1 MIHYQQLWRKSITRR
16 FMSMMLIFLFLLIA
30 GASIVLYMNYN
41 AFSQYQTTI
50 KNSMEKQKLIDQLVD
65 HTSLIFFRARGY
77 YAFLSESE
85 YIELYN
91 EKRQVEELIHSFNQ
105 LPLNTQEAAMVQ
117 QIETFVDHF
126 FTHIFPTASGYAKAG
141 DYESLRKLSAS
152 GINEEVNDLIR
163 YASAYQIQSQQ
174 LLTDQNRTLFANLS
188 QQSSW
193 FLLYIVLV
201 LIIAI
206 YVAHRTTRDIGV
218 PLGRISAQAERFAQG
233 ETVHLQ
239 DLDRTDEIG
248 TLARSLDYSMRQIQ
262 AKEEVLVAQNEE
274 LQAQQDE
281 LMMQQE
287 DLQDALA
294 KMEAKERYL
303 QKRNQIIQSLSNTLN
318 KRELLHSIVINTTQV
333 MNADKGI
340 VVLLNDE
347 YDSATLGL
355 SAESFA
361 SFREGFEH
369 GPLVRLQETGMPY
382 LLTRES
388 TISERSFYEGHSMT
402 AELYV
407 PVLNAADQVVACIV
421 FARIDRTFSPQDIE
435 TATGLAKQISLSLDK
450 LAMYEEAE
458 KQRQMTQDMLDTIQE
473 GVQLIDL
480 QGNTLQVN
488 RTFCEFLGYDLS
500 STMPHTQLEDF
511 LAQLE
516 MLTEDH
522 ERVTE
527 FIKAAVRNEG
537 KRPASSFVFAITYP
551 HRRQI
556 QLYAEPLYRNQ
567 EKWSTLL
574 VYRDITREYE
584 IDRMKSEFVSTVS
597 HELRTPLA
605 SVLGFAELMLN
616 KALKPER
623 QQRYVSAIY
632 QEAKRLTALINDFLD
647 LQRME
652 SGLQN
657 YLKEPIAID
666 SLVQEVFALYQVQS
680 TRHSFTL
687 DLQTPQVVV
696 EGDRNKLRQVMTNL
710 ISNAVKYSPHGGEVR
725 VTCRADGDRF
735 LIDVADEGLGIPA
748 DALPHLFTKF
758 YRVDNSDRREI
769 GGTGLG
775 LAIVAEI
782 VAMHQGEITVTS
794 ESGRGS
800 TFTVSLPHFKQPTT
814 QQSDSLGSEVSL
826 PGTQE
831 KGQVVIIEDD
841 PNLSELLREE
851 LIGSGF
857 TVHSYS
863 QVNQA
868 LGAIEELMPDA
879 VVLDL
884 VLKDGENGWEV
895 IERMQKQPQLRT
907 IPIIISSAFEEQK
920 KAFDLGAAR
929 YLIKP
934 YHPDSLSKAILL
946 AIADAEAG
954 GQILIPDHEQE
965 ESRGE

>member
-1 MIHYQQLWRKSITRR
+1 MSQFQQLWRKSITRR
-16 FMSMMLIFLFLLIA
+16 FMSMMLVFLFLLIA
-30 GASIVLYMNYN
+30 GASIVLFLNYN

-65 HTSLIFFRARGY
+65 HTSQIFFRARGY
-77 YAFLSESE
+77 YAFLSDSE
-85 YIELYN
+85 YNELFH
-91 EKRQVEELIHSFNQ
+91 EKQQVETLLYSFKK
-105 LPLNTQEAAMVQ
+105 LPLDAQEAAMVQ
-117 QIETFVDHF
+117 QIESFVNNF
-126 FTHIFPTASGYAKAG
+126 FSHIFPLASGYAKAG

-152 GINEEVNDLIR
+152 GVNQEVNDLIR
-163 YASAYQIQSQQ
+163 FASAYQTESQQ
-174 LLTDQNRTLFANLS
+174 ILADQNRALFANLA

-206 YVAHRTTRDIGV
+206 YVAQRTTRDIGI
-218 PLGRISAQAERFAQG
+218 PLGRISAHAERFAQG

-287 DLQDALA
+287 DLQEALV
-294 KMEAKERYL
+294 KMEANERYL
-303 QKRNQIIQSLSNTLN
+303 KKRNHLIQSLSNTLN
-318 KRELLHSIVINTTQV
+318 KQELLYSIIYHTTQV
-333 MNADKGI
+333 MEADKGV
-340 VVLLNDE
+340 VVLLNADR
-347 YDSATLGL
+347 DHAKLGI
-355 SAESFA
+355 SVEGIA
-361 SFREGFEH
+361 SFMEGLEH
-369 GPLVRLQETGMPY
+369 GPLVRITETGQPY

-388 TISERSFYEGHSMT
+388 TIPERSFFDGQSLT
-402 AELYV
+402 TELYI
-407 PVLNAADQVVACIV
+407 PVLNAANHVVACIV
-421 FARIDRTFSPQDIE
+421 FARIDRTFSSQDIE

-450 LAMYEEAE
+450 LAMYEETE

-480 QGNTLQVN
+480 EGNTLQVN
-488 RTFCEFLGYDLS
+488 RTFCELLGYEPS
-500 STMPHTQLEDF
+500 SYPSRMQLDDY
-511 LAQLE
+511 LAQLQAYA
-516 MLTEDH
+516 TDH
-522 ERVTE
+522 ERIAQFVR
-527 FIKAAVRNEG
+527 AAVRNEG
-537 KRPASSFVFAITYP
+537 ELSASSFVFEITHPYKR
-551 HRRQI
+551 HI

-574 VYRDITREYE
+574 VYRDITKEYE
-584 IDRMKSEFVSTVS
+584 IDQMKSEFVSTVS

-616 KALKPER
+616 KELKPER
-623 QQRYVSAIY
+623 QQRYMTAIY

-652 SGLQN
+652 SGLQS
-657 YLKEPIAID
+657 YQKEQIAMDTLI
-666 SLVQEVFALYQVQS
+666 QEVFSLHRVQS
-680 TRHSFTL
+680 TPHTFTL
-687 DLQTPQVVV
+687 DMQAPLALV
-696 EGDRNKLRQVMTNL
+696 EGDRSKLRQVMTNL

-725 VTCRADGDRF
+725 VTCREDGHRL

-748 DALPHLFTKF
+748 DSLPYLFTKF

-775 LAIVAEI
+775 LAIVSEI
-782 VAMHQGEITVTS
+782 VTMHQGEITVTS

-800 TFTVSLPHFKQPTT
+800 IFTVSLPRLKQPAV
-814 QQSDSLGSEVSL
+814 QQSESKKSEVYPL
-826 PGTQE
+826 GTQE

-841 PNLSELLREE
+841 LNLSELLREE
-851 LIGSGF
+851 LTGSGF

-868 LGAIEELMPDA
+868 YRAIEELKPDA

-884 VLKDGENGWEV
+884 VLKDGGNGWEI
-895 IERMQKQPQLRT
+895 IERMQKHPDLRS
-907 IPIIISSAFEEQK
+907 IPVIVSSAFEEQK
-920 KAFDLGAAR
+920 KAFDLGAVR

-946 AIADAEAG
+946 AIADTETG
-954 GQILIPDHEQE
+954 GQILIPNHK
-965 ESRGE
+965 

>member
-1 MIHYQQLWRKSITRR
+1 MTYSQQLRRKSITRR

-30 GASIVLYMNYN
+30 GASIVLYMNYS
-41 AFSQYQTTI
+41 AFSHYQTAI

-77 YAFLSESE
+77 YAFLNESE
-85 YIELYN
+85 YNELFN
-91 EKRQVEELIHSFNQ
+91 EKRQVEALIQSFNQ

-117 QIETFVDHF
+117 EIEAFVDDF
-126 FTHIFPTASGYAKAG
+126 FTDIFPLASSYARAG
-141 DYESLRKLSAS
+141 DYESLRKLSSS

-188 QQSSW
+188 RQSSW

-201 LIIAI
+201 LIIAL
-206 YVAHRTTRDIGV
+206 YVAHRTSRDIGV
-218 PLGRISAQAERFAQG
+218 PLGRISTQAERFAQG
-233 ETVHLQ
+233 EAVHLQ

-294 KMEAKERYL
+294 QMEAKERYL

-318 KRELLHSIVINTTQV
+318 KQELLHSIVINTTQA

-347 YDSATLGL
+347 RDSATLGL
-355 SAESFA
+355 SSESFA
-361 SFREGFEH
+361 SFQEGFEH

-388 TISERSFYEGHSMT
+388 TMSERSFYEGHSMT
-402 AELYV
+402 AELYI
-407 PVLNAADQVVACIV
+407 PVLNATDQVVACIV

-488 RTFCEFLGYDLS
+488 RTFCEFLGYDQS
-500 STMPHTQLEDF
+500 STLPHTQLEDF
-511 LAQLE
+511 LARLE
-516 MLTEDH
+516 MLAEDH
-522 ERVTE
+522 ERVTQ
-527 FIKAAVRNEG
+527 FVKAAVRNEG
-537 KRPASSFVFAITYP
+537 LLPASSFVFAITYP
-551 HRRQI
+551 QRRQI
-556 QLYAEPLYRNQ
+556 QLYAEPLYRSQ

-616 KALKPER
+616 KELKPER

-652 SGLQN
+652 SGLQS
-657 YLKEPIAID
+657 YQREPVAID

-680 TRHSFTL
+680 SRHTFAL
-687 DLQTPQVVV
+687 DLQTPQVLV

-710 ISNAVKYSPHGGEVR
+710 ISNAVKYSPLGGEVR
-725 VTCRADGDRF
+725 VTCREDGVRL
-735 LIDVADEGLGIPA
+735 LIDVADKGLGIPS

-775 LAIVAEI
+775 LAIVSEI
-782 VAMHQGEITVTS
+782 VAMHQGEIAVAS

-800 TFTVSLPHFKQPTT
+800 TFTVSLPLFQQPTV
-814 QQSDSLGSEVSL
+814 QRSDSLGSEVSL
-826 PGTQE
+826 SGTPE

-868 LGAIEELMPDA
+868 LGAIEELKPDA

-895 IERMQKQPQLRT
+895 IERMQMRPELQT

-920 KAFDLGAAR
+920 KAFDLGAVR
-929 YLIKP
+929 YLTKP

-965 ESRGE
+965 KSRGE